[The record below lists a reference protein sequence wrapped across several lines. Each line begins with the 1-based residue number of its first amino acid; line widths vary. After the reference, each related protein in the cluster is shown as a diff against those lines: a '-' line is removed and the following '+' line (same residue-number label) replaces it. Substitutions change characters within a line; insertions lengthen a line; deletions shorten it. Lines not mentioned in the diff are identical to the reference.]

1 MRDKSYA
8 ITYAYIYTI
17 LVAIILLTP
26 LFIYTS
32 YIKKVHDIKNEYELK
47 NRAHLIVKLMQEY
60 NPDKDHFE
68 YPRFKTFRSALYD
81 IRQKEIFSLIQEPIK
96 QFKEGHHIEGSR
108 AYYVMALP
116 EERYFG
122 AKYLV
127 VESELSYY
135 EVYEKALLILLSIV
149 VCIFLLSILFLDRF
163 AKPFKEVNKKLDN
176 FIKDSIHEINTPLAI
191 INVNV
196 DLYGRKYGENK
207 YMQRIKAST
216 KVLSNIYND
225 MEYLTKNDKLEIKRE
240 KINIKKFLEE
250 RIEYFS
256 EIAHMKNISILSDI
270 ENDIFIKM
278 DAKQLQRIVDN
289 NISNAIKYSYEQNI
303 IEIKTQVN
311 EEGICLLSFRD
322 YGIGIDNIDMIFER
336 YYRESKQVGG
346 FGIGLNIVGA
356 IIQEENIDVS
366 VESEPKKGSTFTY
379 KFPKNLIY
387 IKK

>member
-8 ITYAYIYTI
+8 LTYAYIYTI
-17 LVAIILLTP
+17 LVAVILLTP

-47 NRAHLIVKLMQEY
+47 NRAHLIVKLMQEHNSDSEY
-60 NPDKDHFE
+60 FE
-68 YPRFKTFRSALYD
+68 YPRFKTFKSALYD
-81 IRQKEIFSLIQEPIK
+81 SRFQEIFSLIQEPIK
-96 QFKEGHHIEGSR
+96 EFNEGHHIEGNR

-122 AKYLV
+122 AKYIV
-127 VESELSYY
+127 VENELSYY

-163 AKPFKEVNKKLDN
+163 AKPFKEVNKKLDE

-196 DLYGRKYGENK
+196 DLYGRKHGENK

-225 MEYLTKNDKLEIKRE
+225 MEYLTKNNKLEIKRE
-240 KINIKKFLEE
+240 KIDIKRFLDD

-256 EIAHMKNISILSDI
+256 EIALMKNISILSDI
-270 ENDIFIKM
+270 QDEIFVNM

-289 NISNAIKYSYEQNI
+289 NISNAIKYSYEQNV
-303 IEIKTQVN
+303 IEINTTLN
-311 EEGICLLSFRD
+311 EEGEYLLSFRD
-322 YGIGIDNIDMIFER
+322 YGIGIDNVEMIFER

-356 IIQEENIDVS
+356 IIKKENIDVS
-366 VESEPKKGSTFTY
+366 VESEPKKGTTFTY
-379 KFPKNLIY
+379 TFPKNLIFT
-387 IKK
+387 KN

>member
-47 NRAHLIVKLMQEY
+47 NRAHLVVKLMQEH
-60 NPDKDHFE
+60 NPDKEYFE
-68 YPRFKTFRSALYD
+68 YPRFKTFKSGLYD
-81 IRQKEIFSLIQEPIK
+81 SRQQKIFSLIQEPIEH
-96 QFKEGHHIEGSR
+96 FREGHYIDGNR

-122 AKYLV
+122 AKYIV
-127 VESELSYY
+127 VENELSYY

-149 VCIFLLSILFLDRF
+149 TCIFLLSILFLDRF
-163 AKPFKEVNKKLDN
+163 AKPFKEVNKKLDD

-196 DLYGRKYGENK
+196 DLYGRKHGVNK
-207 YMQRIKAST
+207 YMQRIKASA

-225 MEYLTKNDKLEIKRE
+225 MEYLTKHDKLEIKRE
-240 KINIKKFLEE
+240 KIDIKKFLDE

-256 EIAHMKNISILSDI
+256 EIALMKNISILSDI
-270 ENDIFIKM
+270 QNEILINM
-278 DAKQLQRIVDN
+278 DSKQLQRIVDN

-303 IEIKTQVN
+303 IEINVKLN
-311 EEGICLLSFRD
+311 EEGDCVLLFKD
-322 YGIGIDNIDMIFER
+322 YGIGIDNVQRIFER
-336 YYRESKQVGG
+336 YYRESRQVGG

-356 IIQEENIDVS
+356 IIQQENIEVS
-366 VESEPKKGSTFTY
+366 VESELKKGTTFTY
-379 KFPKNLIY
+379 KFPKNLIF
-387 IKK
+387 IKN

>member
-8 ITYAYIYTI
+8 LTYAYIYTI

-32 YIKKVHDIKNEYELK
+32 YIKKIQDIKNEYELK
-47 NRAHLIVKLMQEY
+47 NRAHLIVKLMQEH
-60 NPDKDHFE
+60 NSEKDYFE
-68 YPRFKTFRSALYD
+68 YPRFKTFKSGLYD
-81 IRQKEIFSLIQEPIK
+81 SRLQEIFSLIQEPIK
-96 QFKEGHHIEGSR
+96 HFREGYHIDGSR
-108 AYYVMALP
+108 AYYVMVLP

-122 AKYLV
+122 AKYIV
-127 VESELSYY
+127 VENQLSYY

-149 VCIFLLSILFLDRF
+149 TCIFLLSILFLDRF
-163 AKPFKEVNKKLDN
+163 AKPFKEVNKKLDE

-196 DLYGRKYGENK
+196 DLYGRKYGKNK

-225 MEYLTKNDKLEIKRE
+225 MEYLTKNNKLEIKRE
-240 KINIKKFLEE
+240 KIDIKKFLDE

-256 EIAHMKNISILSDI
+256 EIALMKNISILSDMKN
-270 ENDIFIKM
+270 EVFINM
-278 DAKQLQRIVDN
+278 DVKQLQRIVDN

-303 IEIKTQVN
+303 IEVNTDIN
-311 EEGICLLSFRD
+311 EEGEYLLSFRD
-322 YGIGIDNIDMIFER
+322 YGIGIDNVERIFER
-336 YYRESKQVGG
+336 YYRESRQVGG

-356 IIQEENIDVS
+356 IIKKENIDVS
-366 VESEPKKGSTFTY
+366 VESELKKGTTFTY
-379 KFPKNLIY
+379 KFPKNLIS
-387 IKK
+387 IKN